1 MGQYRL
7 VAFDMDGT
15 LLDSH
20 KHISRSTQ
28 QAVRLAAERGA
39 TIVLNIGRCMAE
51 LTEYMELLPEV
62 RYINYMEA

>member
-28 QAVRLAAERGA
+28 QAVRLAAEWGA
-39 TIVLNIGRCMAE
+39 TIVTDHCGRRC
-51 LTEYMELLPEV
+51 
-62 RYINYMEA
+62 

>member
-20 KHISRSTQ
+20 KHILRSTQ

-39 TIVLNIGRCMAE
+39 TIVLNTGRCMAE
-51 LTEYMELLPEV
+51 LVEYMELLPEV